1 MTIDVFLEEVE
12 ISTRT
17 EIITQPFKVDP
28 SMVGIY
34 IKSGNFR
41 FTDKE
46 VYKILKEFEKDE
58 LQEIFDNLRKEG
70 YLPNKKAEKAKNE
83 KK

>member
-1 MTIDVFLEEVE
+1 MVAGVFLDEVE
-12 ISTRT
+12 VSTRT
-17 EIITQPFKVDP
+17 EIIIQPFKVDP

-41 FTDKE
+41 FTDTE

-58 LQEIFDNLRKEG
+58 LQKIFNNLRKEG
-70 YLPNKKAEKAKNE
+70 YLPDENRKDQDEKE
-83 KK
+83 